1 MDNQP
6 QPKPAKKKL
15 IIIIAAA
22 VAVIG
27 LGIGAYF
34 LFFNKPA
41 TPNNNKP
48 DDNTSETTDDTVPKA
63 SSEKPEDE
71 RLKDYENE
79 IALADND
86 ADRLNL
92 ILDNVMVLTD
102 LGHPGEALAR
112 LQSVDTTGLSDFDL
126 YRVYSHFAYVY
137 DNMGDTAASNSY
149 HDLANSAYD
158 RYEAATNGGQ

>member
-15 IIIIAAA
+15 IIIIVAA

-34 LFFNKPA
+34 LFLKPA
-41 TPNNNKP
+41 NTPAP
-48 DDNTSETTDDTVPKA
+48 TDNTQDTTTIDEIPKA
-63 SSEKPEDE
+63 SSEKPENE
-71 RLKDYENE
+71 RLKDYEDE
-79 IALADND
+79 IAAANND

-92 ILDNVMVLTD
+92 ILDNVMVMTE
-102 LGHPGEALAR
+102 LGHTGDALTR
-112 LQSVDTTGLSDFDL
+112 LQTIDTTGLSDFDL

-137 DNMGDTAASNSY
+137 DTMGDTSASNSY
-149 HDLANSAYD
+149 HELANAAYD
-158 RYEAATNGGQ
+158 RYEANGGGQ